1 MKKLIFLLLIPIISF
16 GQTYEDIVSID
27 SKEQFIR
34 IGIEN
39 NYEINFNKD
48 ERVKMILQPSYDGD
62 KAVKGRAKAE
72 FINNDEGLAA
82 IFSFN
87 QDSVQEKS
95 KYDEIFSVVK
105 RNHKFKEILGG
116 NYNGEAA
123 SVYILDEKTDVAFF
137 IEDGWCVVAILARNS
152 SGEINP
158 LVGTWE
164 GDMNDASG
172 DSVYGIVV
180 LKSDNTGSLK
190 IPTSENT
197 YELELFN
204 WSSTSTALK
213 LSYIDDFNEVYNT
226 EFIDYEF
233 YDNNTLK
240 STDNQ
245 GVISFF
251 YRSE

>member
-1 MKKLIFLLLIPIISF
+1 M
-16 GQTYEDIVSID
+16 E
-27 SKEQFIR
+27 
-34 IGIEN
+34 
-39 NYEINFNKD
+39 
-48 ERVKMILQPSYDGD
+48 
-62 KAVKGRAKAE
+62 
-72 FINNDEGLAA
+72 
-82 IFSFN
+82 
-87 QDSVQEKS
+87 
-95 KYDEIFSVVK
+95 
-105 RNHKFKEILGG
+105 G
-116 NYNGEAA
+116 NYNEGAA
-123 SVYILDEKTDVAFF
+123 SVYILDEKTDVIFF
-137 IEDGWCVVAILARNS
+137 IEDGWCIVTILARNS

-197 YELELFN
+197 YKLEIFN

-240 STDNQ
+240 VTDNQ

>member
-1 MKKLIFLLLIPIISF
+1 MKKLIFLILIPIISF

-39 NYEINFNKD
+39 NYEINFNRD
-48 ERVKMILQPSYDGD
+48 EKVKMILHPSNDGD

-72 FINNDEGLAA
+72 FINNDVGLAA
-82 IFSFN
+82 IFFFN

-95 KYDEIFSVVK
+95 KYDEIFSFVK
-105 RNHKFKEILGG
+105 RNHKFKEILEG
-116 NYNGEAA
+116 NNNGEAA
-123 SVYILDEKTDVAFF
+123 SVYILDEKTDVVFF
-137 IEDGWCVVAILARNS
+137 IEDGWCVVATLARNF
-152 SGEINP
+152 GEINP

-164 GDMNDASG
+164 GNMNDAKS
-172 DSVYGIVV
+172 DSVYAFVV
-180 LKSDNTGSLK
+180 LKSDNTGNLK

-197 YELELFN
+197 YELEIFN
-204 WSSTSTALK
+204 WSSTSTTLK

-233 YDNNTLK
+233 DDNNTLVV
-240 STDNQ
+240 TDNQ

>member
-1 MKKLIFLLLIPIISF
+1 MKQLL
-16 GQTYEDIVSID
+16 
-27 SKEQFIR
+27 
-34 IGIEN
+34 
-39 NYEINFNKD
+39 
-48 ERVKMILQPSYDGD
+48 
-62 KAVKGRAKAE
+62 
-72 FINNDEGLAA
+72 
-82 IFSFN
+82 
-87 QDSVQEKS
+87 
-95 KYDEIFSVVK
+95 
-105 RNHKFKEILGG
+105 
-116 NYNGEAA
+116 
-123 SVYILDEKTDVAFF
+123 AFF

-197 YELELFN
+197 YELQIFN

-226 EFIDYEF
+226 EFIDYDF

-240 STDNQ
+240 VTDNQ

-251 YRSE
+251 YRGE

>member
-1 MKKLIFLLLIPIISF
+1 MKKLIFLILIPIISF
-16 GQTYEDIVSID
+16 GQTYEDIVSIN

-39 NYEINFNKD
+39 NYEIDFNTD
-48 ERVKMILQPSYDGD
+48 ERVIMILQPSGDGAS
-62 KAVKGRAKAE
+62 AVFKGRAKAE
-72 FINNDEGLAA
+72 FIKNDKGLAA
-82 IFSFN
+82 LFFFN

-95 KYDEIFSVVK
+95 KYDEIFSFIK
-105 RNHKFKEILGG
+105 KNHKFKEIFEG
-116 NYNGEAA
+116 NNNGEAA

-137 IEDGWCVVAILARNS
+137 IDDGWYVVAILARNF
-152 SGEINP
+152 GEINP

-164 GDMNDASG
+164 GDMNDAKS
-172 DSVYGIVV
+172 DSVYAFVV
-180 LKSDNTGSLK
+180 LKSDNTGNLK

-197 YELELFN
+197 YKLEIFN
-204 WSSTSTALK
+204 WSSTSTTLK

-233 YDNNTLK
+233 YDNNTLVV
-240 STDNQ
+240 TDNQ

>member
-105 RNHKFKEILGG
+105 RNHKFKKILGG

-152 SGEINP
+152 SGEINS

-164 GDMNDASG
+164 GDMNDT
-172 DSVYGIVV
+172 SVTVCMG
-180 LKSDNTGSLK
+180 L
-190 IPTSENT
+190 
-197 YELELFN
+197 LF
-204 WSSTSTALK
+204 
-213 LSYIDDFNEVYNT
+213 
-226 EFIDYEF
+226 
-233 YDNNTLK
+233 
-240 STDNQ
+240 
-245 GVISFF
+245 
-251 YRSE
+251 

>member
-105 RNHKFKEILGG
+105 RNHKFKKILGG
-116 NYNGEAA
+116 EIIMERLP
-123 SVYILDEKTDVAFF
+123 VF
-137 IEDGWCVVAILARNS
+137 I
-152 SGEINP
+152 
-158 LVGTWE
+158 
-164 GDMNDASG
+164 
-172 DSVYGIVV
+172 
-180 LKSDNTGSLK
+180 
-190 IPTSENT
+190 
-197 YELELFN
+197 F
-204 WSSTSTALK
+204 
-213 LSYIDDFNEVYNT
+213 
-226 EFIDYEF
+226 
-233 YDNNTLK
+233 
-240 STDNQ
+240 
-245 GVISFF
+245 
-251 YRSE
+251 